1 MKFSERVKNMIRSW
15 LNIQPSPMNTVS
27 LYEAMPFELRTIEA
41 MLWYRGDAAELDQ
54 FYKQAG
60 NDNVMRARFWAYHTS
75 ASTRKIHTGLPA
87 MMVDT
92 LAYLVKTDMDD
103 VRLQDDERRFW
114 AVQNSEWRSGLIQF
128 VSAVM
133 AGVPTPACLGR
144 GMYT

>member
-60 NDNVMRARFWAYHTS
+60 NDNVMRAGFGRIIQAPPREKYIRAF
-75 ASTRKIHTGLPA
+75 
-87 MMVDT
+87 
-92 LAYLVKTDMDD
+92 
-103 VRLQDDERRFW
+103 LQ
-114 AVQNSEWRSGLIQF
+114 
-128 VSAVM
+128 
-133 AGVPTPACLGR
+133 
-144 GMYT
+144 